1 MNELFAGF
9 QKMDIDN
16 LNIIEEKV
24 ILIKELFEKIKI
36 ERDKLLMEVKAKDDE
51 IKELKNKITQ
61 NEMENDIIIK
71 KIDDIMVNLE
81 SIQL

>member
-1 MNELFAGF
+1 MNELFAGS

-51 IKELKNKITQ
+51 INELKNKITQ

-71 KIDDIMVNLE
+71 KIDGIMVNLE

>member
-61 NEMENDIIIK
+61 NEMENGIIIK

>member
-1 MNELFAGF
+1 
-9 QKMDIDN
+9 MDIDN

-61 NEMENDIIIK
+61 NEMENGIIIK

>member
-1 MNELFAGF
+1 MNELFTGS

-51 IKELKNKITQ
+51 INELKNKITQ

-71 KIDDIMVNLE
+71 KIDGIMVNLE

>member
-71 KIDDIMVNLE
+71 KIDGIMVNLE

>member
-1 MNELFAGF
+1 
-9 QKMDIDN
+9 MDIDN

-51 IKELKNKITQ
+51 INELKNKITQ

-71 KIDDIMVNLE
+71 KIDGIMVNLE